1 MQPVIVTQVKMLLTG
16 PSEPPPT
23 AIIPHRMKPLV
34 AAPEPLREATEVVPT
49 VAPVAPAATPPEVSI
64 HKTVAPHPASAG
76 ASPPCLPLGYCPALR
91 GTASFPGAGHP
102 REGQQASLLGDKY
115 LLLEALE
122 GSSLHRCLHIQTQ
135 EELVCKVTSPSYLI
149 PPSQLVAFPF
159 PSYLIYIEH
168 RNSFLDPYIGSHL
181 SIPCPIYNTFPPP
194 LPNQLPHSLLVP
206 GSSDQS
212 GAVQQR
218 ATYCGV
224 VALLCNCIHCHLRTR
239 RKYPRPAAG
248 QRRSHFRSLRPPPQ
262 LFPHLPPTDPRPK
275 FPIFRLFFHPVFHNL
290 APQQPISGSAW
301 QRLLR
306 FGGELSPVGLPT
318 IHKSSTRNFPTL
330 F

>member
-135 EELVCKVTSPSYLI
+135 EELVCKVITFLSYLF
-149 PPSQLVAFPF
+149 PPRHNEPRCPYNLL
-159 PSYLIYIEH
+159 SYLIYIKT
-168 RNSFLDPYIGSHL
+168 RTSYSTPTQPYF
-181 SIPCPIYNTFPPP
+181 PAPKTFPPP
-194 LPNQLPHSLLVP
+194 PNQLPAPKLLP
-206 GSSDQS
+206 
-212 GAVQQR
+212 
-218 ATYCGV
+218 
-224 VALLCNCIHCHLRTR
+224 L
-239 RKYPRPAAG
+239 
-248 QRRSHFRSLRPPPQ
+248 
-262 LFPHLPPTDPRPK
+262 
-275 FPIFRLFFHPVFHNL
+275 
-290 APQQPISGSAW
+290 
-301 QRLLR
+301 
-306 FGGELSPVGLPT
+306 
-318 IHKSSTRNFPTL
+318 
-330 F
+330 

>member
-1 MQPVIVTQVKMLLTG
+1 M
-16 PSEPPPT
+16 
-23 AIIPHRMKPLV
+23 
-34 AAPEPLREATEVVPT
+34 REATEVVPT
-49 VAPVAPAATPPEVSI
+49 VAPVAPASTPPEVSI
-64 HKTVAPHPASAG
+64 HKTVGPHPASAG

-181 SIPCPIYNTFPPP
+181 SIPCTFTILSHLPFPINS
-194 LPNQLPHSLLVP
+194 LPHSLLVP

-212 GAVQQR
+212 GVVQQR

-262 LFPHLPPTDPRPK
+262 LFPHLPPKDPRPK
-275 FPIFRLFFHPVFHNL
+275 FPIFRPFF
-290 APQQPISGSAW
+290 
-301 QRLLR
+301 
-306 FGGELSPVGLPT
+306 
-318 IHKSSTRNFPTL
+318 
-330 F
+330 

>member
-135 EELVCKVTSPSYLI
+135 EELVCKVITFHSYL
-149 PPSQLVAFPF
+149 
-159 PSYLIYIEH
+159 
-168 RNSFLDPYIGSHL
+168 
-181 SIPCPIYNTFPPP
+181 
-194 LPNQLPHSLLVP
+194 
-206 GSSDQS
+206 
-212 GAVQQR
+212 
-218 ATYCGV
+218 
-224 VALLCNCIHCHLRTR
+224 
-239 RKYPRPAAG
+239 
-248 QRRSHFRSLRPPPQ
+248 
-262 LFPHLPPTDPRPK
+262 LPPVTMRHVVH
-275 FPIFRLFFHPVFHNL
+275 ITSFH
-290 APQQPISGSAW
+290 IS
-301 QRLLR
+301 
-306 FGGELSPVGLPT
+306 F
-318 IHKSSTRNFPTL
+318 IHQD
-330 F
+330 

>member
-1 MQPVIVTQVKMLLTG
+1 M
-16 PSEPPPT
+16 
-23 AIIPHRMKPLV
+23 
-34 AAPEPLREATEVVPT
+34 VPT
-49 VAPVAPAATPPEVSI
+49 VAPVAPASTPPEVSI
-64 HKTVAPHPASAG
+64 HKTVGPHPASAG

-168 RNSFLDPYIGSHL
+168 RNSFLDPSIGSHL
-181 SIPCPIYNTFPPP
+181 SIPCPFTILSHLPFPINSPILYWSLGP
-194 LPNQLPHSLLVP
+194 ATRVARCSNVQLIAVLLHFCAIASIVIFAPAESILDQQLASGGATSAPTGLPRN
-206 GSSDQS
+206 SS
-212 GAVQQR
+212 
-218 ATYCGV
+218 
-224 VALLCNCIHCHLRTR
+224 RT
-239 RKYPRPAAG
+239 
-248 QRRSHFRSLRPPPQ
+248 SLRRIRDQ
-262 LFPHLPPTDPRPK
+262 NFQ
-275 FPIFRLFFHPVFHNL
+275 FSGLFFIRFS
-290 APQQPISGSAW
+290 ASTAQQPSSGSAW

-306 FGGELSPVGLPT
+306 FGGELSESRAAHHPQILAQ
-318 IHKSSTRNFPTL
+318 TRNFPTL